1 MRNVQKLT
9 AVTAYF
15 GVLAAGAL
23 GNGMEPLFCATSD
36 VREQNTAR
44 QRLATVGGQRWLV
57 LNEGLGRE
65 GYPILYRVDGG
76 VLFELTN
83 RP

>member
-1 MRNVQKLT
+1 MMRTVQKLT

-23 GNGMEPLFCATSD
+23 GNGMEPLFCAASD
-36 VREQNTAR
+36 VSNRTTSRRHVATAD
-44 QRLATVGGQRWLV
+44 AQRWFV
-57 LNEGLGRE
+57 LNEGFGR
-65 GYPILYRVDGG
+65 GYPILYMLDRG

-83 RP
+83 HP